1 MTTTDSGRL
10 LYSYLVGEAQAGIFF
25 TAKNINDPD
34 ADCLTGQNQHKNARL
49 SIYVLILQLPGLHPS
64 HFWAVIAM
72 TATGLCQLTIDKER
86 YGMNSR
92 LPILTGEYSY
102 LDGEA
107 QVEPSGHAT
116 TLTIPTL
123 IIEPVRTNTRIGTWV
138 YTF

>member
-107 QVEPSGHAT
+107 QPLPSGRAT
-116 TLTIPTL
+116 TLTFPKL
-123 IIEPVRTNTRIGTWV
+123 II
-138 YTF
+138 